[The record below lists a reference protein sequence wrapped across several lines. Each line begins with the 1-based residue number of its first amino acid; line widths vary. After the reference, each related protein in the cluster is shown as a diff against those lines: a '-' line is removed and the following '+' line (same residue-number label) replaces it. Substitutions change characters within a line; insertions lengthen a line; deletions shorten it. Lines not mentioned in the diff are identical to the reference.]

1 MLKVFLKSIVQIDY
15 QQYPN
20 NFIALRIDMNT
31 YLNLV
36 LQNKLEK
43 KEKLTS
49 FLVEGIQRKLSK
61 MMFLA

>member
-31 YLNLV
+31 YRNLV
-36 LQNKLEK
+36 LQNKLDK